1 MHQRPGGPIALVLYV
16 VAIVGELYNLF
27 YFIFVSIWTF
37 PYFLNKIHK
46 SNSSVEIE
54 EVFLL

>member
-27 YFIFVSIWTF
+27 YFIFVSI
-37 PYFLNKIHK
+37 LNVSLFFKQ
-46 SNSSVEIE
+46 NS
-54 EVFLL
+54 